1 MNKHKN
7 CCCHDHSKCCGESE
21 NHESQFKECFGMI
34 VSAVL
39 LIAGLIM
46 QTAHVALLQNE
57 TVRLLWYVVAYLPVG
72 VPVMKEA
79 VESIC
84 HKDFFS
90 EFLLMSIATIGAFAI
105 GEYPEGVSVML
116 LYCIGEF
123 WQDRAVAKA
132 KGNINALLSL
142 KPETAE
148 VIRNGQAE
156 TVSPQDVKVGETVCV
171 KPGER
176 VPLDGTLQTER
187 ASFNTSALTGES
199 VPRNIKN
206 GEEVLSGMIVCD
218 AEITITVL
226 RPFSESALSRIIDMV
241 QNASERK
248 APTEL
253 FIRRFARVYTP
264 VVVALAVLIQA
275 LPFVYSLFDSTFQF
289 VYADWLYKSLIF
301 LVVSCPCAL
310 VISIPLGYFSGIGA
324 ASRRG
329 ILFKGGNYLDA
340 VTHLNTIVFDKTGT
354 LTKGTFDVTR
364 CVTSDSS
371 AEASRLMVECVAA
384 VESGSTH
391 PIAKAV
397 VRYAEGQGFSGVKA
411 ENIKEIAGMGLTAE
425 YRGKQVMAG
434 NARLLRHF
442 GIDYPEEVDAEVN
455 TIVAC
460 AIDNRYAGYLV
471 LSDTLKDDA
480 REAIDHLKRL
490 GISDIEMLS
499 GDKQAIVQHTAHEI
513 GITQA
518 YGGLLPSGKLE
529 HIEALRKNAAC
540 RVAFVG
546 DGMND
551 APVLAL
557 SDVGIAMGGL
567 GSDVAIETADVVI
580 QTDQPSKVAIA
591 IEIGRATKSIVR
603 QNIVFA
609 LGVKVLIMLLG
620 LLGLANLWAAVF
632 ADVGVTLLAVANTM
646 RLQFFCI
653 PKMKK

>member
-39 LIAGLIM
+39 LITGLIM
-46 QTAHVALLQNE
+46 QTTHAALLQNE

-79 VESIC
+79 IESIC
-84 HKDFFS
+84 HKDLFS

-148 VIRNGQAE
+148 VIRNGQTE

-199 VPRNIKN
+199 VPRNIKR

-218 AEITITVL
+218 TEITITVL

-275 LPFVYSLFDSTFQF
+275 LPFVYSFFDSSFQF

-480 REAIDHLKRL
+480 SEAIDHLKRL

-529 HIEALRKNAAC
+529 HIEALRKNAVC

-591 IEIGRATKSIVR
+591 IEIGRVTKSIVR

>member
-1 MNKHKN
+1 MNKHKH

-46 QTAHVALLQNE
+46 QTAHAALLQNE

-148 VIRNGQAE
+148 VIRNGQTE

-199 VPRNIKN
+199 VPRNIKR

-218 AEITITVL
+218 TEITITVL

-275 LPFVYSLFDSTFQF
+275 LPFVYSFFDSSFQF

-442 GIDYPEEVDAEVN
+442 GIDYPDDVDAEVN

-518 YGGLLPSGKLE
+518 YGGLLPGGKLE

-591 IEIGRATKSIVR
+591 IEIGRVTKSIVR

>member
-46 QTAHVALLQNE
+46 QITHAALLQNE

-79 VESIC
+79 IESIC

-148 VIRNGQAE
+148 VIRNGQTE

-199 VPRNIKN
+199 VPRNIKR

-275 LPFVYSLFDSTFQF
+275 LPFVYSLFDSSFQF

-411 ENIKEIAGMGLTAE
+411 ENIKEIA
-425 YRGKQVMAG
+425 
-434 NARLLRHF
+434 
-442 GIDYPEEVDAEVN
+442 
-455 TIVAC
+455 
-460 AIDNRYAGYLV
+460 
-471 LSDTLKDDA
+471 LSL
-480 REAIDHLKRL
+480 I
-490 GISDIEMLS
+490 
-499 GDKQAIVQHTAHEI
+499 
-513 GITQA
+513 
-518 YGGLLPSGKLE
+518 
-529 HIEALRKNAAC
+529 HI
-540 RVAFVG
+540 
-546 DGMND
+546 
-551 APVLAL
+551 
-557 SDVGIAMGGL
+557 
-567 GSDVAIETADVVI
+567 
-580 QTDQPSKVAIA
+580 
-591 IEIGRATKSIVR
+591 
-603 QNIVFA
+603 
-609 LGVKVLIMLLG
+609 
-620 LLGLANLWAAVF
+620 
-632 ADVGVTLLAVANTM
+632 
-646 RLQFFCI
+646 
-653 PKMKK
+653 